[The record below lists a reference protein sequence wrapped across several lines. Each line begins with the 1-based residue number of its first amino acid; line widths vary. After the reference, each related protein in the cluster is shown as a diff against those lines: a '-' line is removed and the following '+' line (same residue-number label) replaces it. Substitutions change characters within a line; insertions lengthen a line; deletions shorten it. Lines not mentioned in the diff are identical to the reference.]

1 MRRYAGDLM
10 NVLAFVNGLGEPVT
24 QGMMAGAAGLPA
36 VAGLYGL
43 VDMFTG
49 PTNGANSG
57 EIPLNLLLTSVLPSA
72 GVAAG
77 ALGSAVSK
85 DVRDVVMT
93 ASTIGAPPT
102 PEERAIMSRRLE
114 ELEALSAEAQ
124 RLHPNDAE
132 QGRKHFLRNSYYG
145 RGSRQ
150 LAGGML
156 AGSLAGTLG
165 AMAAMIDAPA
175 ASAAQQR

>member
-10 NVLAFVNGLGEPVT
+10 DLLMKGDPVI

-57 EIPLNLLLTSVLPSA
+57 EIPLNLLLTNVLPYA

-85 DVRDVVMT
+85 DVRDMVMSGS
-93 ASTIGAPPT
+93 AIGAPTT
-102 PEERAIMSRRLE
+102 PEERAIMSRRAE
-114 ELEALSAEAQ
+114 EIEALKAEAQ
-124 RLHPNDAE
+124 RLHPNDAG
-132 QGRKHFLRNSYYG
+132 QAAKHLLRNSYYG
-145 RGSRQ
+145 RGTRQ

-165 AMAAMIDAPA
+165 AIAAMIDAPA